1 MGDVAVVCTDGSEL
15 AIEAA
20 KAGLAVLRDDATI
33 IVVTVAQEE
42 DFSLVAGTGIAGGVM
57 TQEEFDAL
65 NRQIAAESRSNLE
78 RTLGALGLNGARS
91 EVLRGGAGPAICAF
105 AEQVEAKVIVMG
117 SHGRGGFK
125 RALLGSVSDYVVR
138 HAPSS
143 VLVTNAKAAD

>member
-1 MGDVAVVCTDGSEL
+1 MGDIAVICTDGSEL

-20 KAGLAVLRDDATI
+20 KAGLPLLRDDATL

-57 TQEEFDAL
+57 TQQEFDAL
-65 NRQIAAESRSNLE
+65 NRQLAAESRSSLQH
-78 RTLGALGLNGARS
+78 TLAALGLEGGHS

-105 AEQVEAKVIVMG
+105 AEQVDAKVIVLG

-138 HAPSS
+138 HAPCS
-143 VLVTNAKAAD
+143 VLVTNAKAAE